1 MRTPICEIV
10 LILLLIHAPID
21 HSFPA
26 GESQRAGSEKAFAIY
41 APKPQYPLEA
51 RTQRIAGSGVARL
64 AVDPNTGFVKKAE
77 MERSTGSPALD
88 DAALTA
94 FRRWRFAP
102 GTVAKIR
109 IPITFTMRGGVVT
122 QVVVMHKRDMDEML
136 APFLGKGTVLNG
148 PSPSYPFP
156 PPWTNKQGDGKYEL
170 HVGKNGQVEE
180 VRILKRS
187 GDSTFDRVAVA
198 TLRKWRLRRGPMV
211 VELPLAFKL
220 TPQTYDIWIP

>member
-1 MRTPICEIV
+1 
-10 LILLLIHAPID
+10 
-21 HSFPA
+21 
-26 GESQRAGSEKAFAIY
+26 
-41 APKPQYPLEA
+41 
-51 RTQRIAGSGVARL
+51 
-64 AVDPNTGFVKKAE
+64 
-77 MERSTGSPALD
+77 
-88 DAALTA
+88 
-94 FRRWRFAP
+94 
-102 GTVAKIR
+102 
-109 IPITFTMRGGVVT
+109 
-122 QVVVMHKRDMDEML
+122 MDEML